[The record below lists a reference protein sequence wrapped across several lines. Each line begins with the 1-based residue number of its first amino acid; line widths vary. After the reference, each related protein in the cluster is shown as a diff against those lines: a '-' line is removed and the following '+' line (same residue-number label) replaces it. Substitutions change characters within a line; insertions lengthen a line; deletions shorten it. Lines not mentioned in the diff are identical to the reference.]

1 LSPPKIE
8 NFTLSNTKASVLP
21 TKALEKET
29 IHVDSGTVILIKST
43 ISDKESGLRSC
54 KIFLHTTD
62 NFPGII
68 LFHQEM
74 IVSDIHILVDLS
86 EHELKH
92 GMAYV
97 ISLEAMNKAGLSVGT
112 SAFLFVDNSPP
123 VPGRVL
129 DGANEIDLHCH
140 GSNQVI
146 FTIWSPFL
154 DPETSLYYQVQVST
168 ADTEN
173 LDHQDLASFGP
184 IIPGEHVQA
193 AVHLESERGG
203 LLRPLDKI
211 YVTVKATNAAGL
223 SSIAVSG
230 PLEVKCA
237 TQLCQCSNSRV
248 CL

>member
-1 LSPPKIE
+1 MLS
-8 NFTLSNTKASVLP
+8 S
-21 TKALEKET
+21 KALEKET
-29 IHVDSGTVILIKST
+29 INVDSGTVILIKST
-43 ISDKESGLRSC
+43 ITDQESGLLSC
-54 KIFLHTTD
+54 KISLHTTE

-74 IVSDIHILVDLS
+74 IVSDIQTLVDLS

-97 ISLEAMNKAGLSVGT
+97 ISLEAMNKAGLSIGT
-112 SAFLFVDNSPP
+112 SAFVFVDNSPP

-146 FTIWSPFL
+146 FTIWSSFFDL
-154 DPETSLYYQVQVST
+154 ETSLYYQVQVST

-173 LDHQDLASFGP
+173 LHHQELASFGP
-184 IIPGEHVQA
+184 IIPGEHVEA
-193 AVHLESERGG
+193 AVQLDSEPGG

-237 TQLCQCSNSRV
+237 TLLCQCSNSTV